1 MVAPEALDDFVN
13 GFGLGGVFALVLTT
27 GGGFFVRHGGL
38 RISF

>member
-1 MVAPEALDDFVN
+1 VVTPEALDAFVN

-27 GGGFFVRHGGL
+27 GGRFFVWHGGL